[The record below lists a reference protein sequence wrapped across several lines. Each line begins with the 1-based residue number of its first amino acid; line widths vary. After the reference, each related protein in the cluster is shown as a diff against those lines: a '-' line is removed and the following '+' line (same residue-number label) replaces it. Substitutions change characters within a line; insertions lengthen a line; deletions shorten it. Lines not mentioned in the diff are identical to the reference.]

1 MYEQGL
7 SDLWR
12 IEYSYKKHRR
22 DIKGSTKLLGRG
34 AEYRVVVAKSRGY
47 SRRWTER
54 IVGCQLIIIVYL
66 CINRPVHCS

>member
-1 MYEQGL
+1 MYKQGL
-7 SDLWR
+7 RDLWR

-22 DIKGSTKLLGRG
+22 DIKGSTELLGKR
-34 AEYRVVVAKSRGY
+34 AECKVVVVKGRGY
-47 SRRWTER
+47 SKRWAER